1 MENYSLADFIG
12 YFSSYYPVII
22 PSTIALFVF
31 SAYVLDLLRI
41 GVVHYVD
48 EGESGPYKGYVLPAL
63 NKLLGLRTK
72 SEAPDWMQL
81 VNSSHTVGSI
91 SPRLFYKEKLG
102 YKYACSNY
110 SEDIKRIQKYKDKCD
125 GVEEEAL
132 LFKCLYTSEHKTHTV
147 FDTALELGLRLAV
160 ILMALTAYKFLPE
173 LTIGAL
179 VGYAV
184 LRIARF
190 TTRLG
195 KKFNKHISD
204 GHGVKQEPV
213 ESVFD

>member
-1 MENYSLADFIG
+1 MENINIADFIS
-12 YFSSYYPVII
+12 YFGSYYPVII
-22 PSTIALFVF
+22 PVLITLLIIS
-31 SAYVLDLLRI
+31 SYVLDLIRAWCI
-41 GVVHYVD
+41 KYVD
-48 EGESGPYKGYVLPAL
+48 EGESGPYKEYVLPAL

-72 SEAPDWMQL
+72 SDVPDWMQL
-81 VNSSHTVGSI
+81 VHSSFTSGSI
-91 SPRLFYKEKLG
+91 SPRMVYSIKLG
-102 YKYACSNY
+102 SKYACSNY

-179 VGYAV
+179 IGYAV
-184 LRIARF
+184 LRVARSVV
-190 TTRLG
+190 RLT
-195 KKFNKHISD
+195 KRFNKHISD
-204 GHGVKQEPV
+204 GHGAQTTEDVSDVK
-213 ESVFD
+213 